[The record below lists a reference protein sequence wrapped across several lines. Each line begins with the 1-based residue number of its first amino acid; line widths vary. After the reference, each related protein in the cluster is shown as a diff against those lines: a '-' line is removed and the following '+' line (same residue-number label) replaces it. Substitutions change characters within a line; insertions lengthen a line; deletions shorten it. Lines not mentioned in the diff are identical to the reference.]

1 MRHASLAAFAAFALA
16 ACDSAEPPKPAAAEP
31 VKPMV
36 QSAAPASTPAPTFTP
51 PSAPEPTADERL
63 LARVKNALRDTR
75 NVDAQGVGV
84 TVADGVVSLF
94 GTAPSDAE
102 RRGIEKF
109 VAGIDGVKSVVSKL
123 VVVRGS

>member
-1 MRHASLAAFAAFALA
+1 MRHASLAAFAVIALA

-36 QSAAPASTPAPTFTP
+36 QSAAPTPAPAP
-51 PSAPEPTADERL
+51 PSAPEPSADERL
-63 LARVKNALRDTR
+63 LERVKNALRDTR
-75 NVDAQGVGV
+75 TVDAQGVGV

>member
-1 MRHASLAAFAAFALA
+1 MST
-16 ACDSAEPPKPAAAEP
+16 
-31 VKPMV
+31 
-36 QSAAPASTPAPTFTP
+36 STPAPTFTP

-102 RRGIEKF
+102 RRGIERF

>member
-1 MRHASLAAFAAFALA
+1 MRHASLAAFAVIALA
-16 ACDSAEPPKPAAAEP
+16 ACDAAEPPKPTVAEP
-31 VKPMV
+31 VKPLV
-36 QSAAPASTPAPTFTP
+36 QSAAPAPTP
-51 PSAPEPTADERL
+51 PSAPEPSADERL
-63 LARVKNALRDTR
+63 LERVKNALRDTR
-75 NVDAQGVGV
+75 KVDAQGVGV

>member
-1 MRHASLAAFAAFALA
+1 MRHASLAAFAVIALA
-16 ACDSAEPPKPAAAEP
+16 ACDSAEPPKPAATEP

-36 QSAAPASTPAPTFTP
+36 QSAAPASAPAPTP
-51 PSAPEPTADERL
+51 PSAPELSADERL
-63 LARVKNALRDTR
+63 LERVKNALRDTR
-75 NVDAQGVGV
+75 KVDAQGVGV
-84 TVADGVVSLF
+84 NVADGVVSLF

>member
-1 MRHASLAAFAAFALA
+1 MRHASLAAFAVIALA
-16 ACDSAEPPKPAAAEP
+16 ACDSAEPPKPAATEP

-36 QSAAPASTPAPTFTP
+36 QSAAPASAPTP
-51 PSAPEPTADERL
+51 PSAPELSADERL
-63 LARVKNALRDTR
+63 LERVKNALRDTR
-75 NVDAQGVGV
+75 KVDAQGVGV

>member
-1 MRHASLAAFAAFALA
+1 MRHASLAAFAVIALA

-31 VKPMV
+31 VKPML
-36 QSAAPASTPAPTFTP
+36 QSAVPAPTP
-51 PSAPEPTADERL
+51 PSAPEPSADERL
-63 LARVKNALRDTR
+63 LERVKNALRDTR
-75 NVDAQGVGV
+75 KVDAQGVGV

-102 RRGIEKF
+102 RRGIQKF

-123 VVVRGS
+123 VIVRGS

>member
-1 MRHASLAAFAAFALA
+1 MRHASLAAFAVIALA

-31 VKPMV
+31 VKPAM
-36 QSAAPASTPAPTFTP
+36 QSAAPAPTP
-51 PSAPEPTADERL
+51 PSAPAPSADEQL
-63 LARVKNALRDTR
+63 LARVQNALRDTR
-75 NVDAQGVGV
+75 KVDAQGVGV

>member
-1 MRHASLAAFAAFALA
+1 MRHASLAAFAVIALA
-16 ACDSAEPPKPAAAEP
+16 ACDSADPPKPVTEP

-36 QSAAPASTPAPTFTP
+36 QSAAPASAPTPTP
-51 PSAPEPTADERL
+51 PSAPELSADERL
-63 LARVKNALRDTR
+63 LEQVKNALRDTR
-75 NVDAQGVGV
+75 KVDAQGVGV

>member
-1 MRHASLAAFAAFALA
+1 MRIVPLAYVFVFAFGLA
-16 ACDSAEPPKPAAAEP
+16 ACDSPEPPKPAAAEP

-36 QSAAPASTPAPTFTP
+36 QSAAPAPTP
-51 PSAPEPTADERL
+51 PSAPEPSADERL
-63 LARVKNALRDTR
+63 LERVKNALRDTR
-75 NVDAQGVGV
+75 KVDAQGVGV
-84 TVADGVVSLF
+84 TVKDGVVSLF

>member
-1 MRHASLAAFAAFALA
+1 MRHASLAAFAVIALA

-31 VKPMV
+31 VKPME
-36 QSAAPASTPAPTFTP
+36 QSAVPAPTPTP
-51 PSAPEPTADERL
+51 PSASELSADERL
-63 LARVKNALRDTR
+63 LKHVQNALRDTR
-75 NVDAQGVGV
+75 KVDAQGVGV

>member
-1 MRHASLAAFAAFALA
+1 MRIVPLAYVIVFAFGLA
-16 ACDSAEPPKPAAAEP
+16 ACDSPEPPKPTVAEP

-36 QSAAPASTPAPTFTP
+36 QSAAPAPTP
-51 PSAPEPTADERL
+51 PSAPEPSADERL
-63 LARVKNALRDTR
+63 LERLKNALRDTR
-75 NVDAQGVGV
+75 KVDAQGVGV

>member
-1 MRHASLAAFAAFALA
+1 MRHASLAAFAVIALA
-16 ACDSAEPPKPAAAEP
+16 ACDPAKPPKPTVAEP

-36 QSAAPASTPAPTFTP
+36 QSATPAPTP
-51 PSAPEPTADERL
+51 PSAPEPSADERL
-63 LARVKNALRDTR
+63 LERVKSALRDTR
-75 NVDAQGVGV
+75 KVDAQGVGV
-84 TVADGVVSLF
+84 TVADGAVSLF

-109 VAGIDGVKSVVSKL
+109 VTGIDGVKSVVSKL

>member
-1 MRHASLAAFAAFALA
+1 MRHASLAAFAVIALA

-36 QSAAPASTPAPTFTP
+36 QSAAPAPTP
-51 PSAPEPTADERL
+51 PSAPEPSADERL
-63 LARVKNALRDTR
+63 LERVKNALRDTR
-75 NVDAQGVGV
+75 KVDAQGVGV

>member
-16 ACDSAEPPKPAAAEP
+16 ACDSAEPPKPAAPEP

-36 QSAAPASTPAPTFTP
+36 QSAAPASTPAPAP
-51 PSAPEPTADERL
+51 PSAPEPSADERL
-63 LARVKNALRDTR
+63 LERVKNALRDTR
-75 NVDAQGVGV
+75 KVDAQGVGV

-109 VAGIDGVKSVVSKL
+109 VAAIDGVKSVVNKL